1 MVNLILVCIAIAIF
15 LAYNI
20 AFISKFGFI
29 WSLSN
34 SYYYYEGVKKGLGTL
49 FTAMMFVVSLLL
61 MHAWIDITERITEW
75 SHYLTILPFLGA
87 ASITF
92 VGAAP
97 NFRSCKMENIVHTVA
112 AGCAAAFSLIWVAV
126 VCYKICWLI
135 PLWVLI
141 IGGLAHLTKSHK
153 TATDYWLEM
162 IAFGATF
169 SAILIETII
178 LIPN

>member
-1 MVNLILVCIAIAIF
+1 MVNLILVCVAIAIF

-20 AFISKFGFI
+20 AFICKFGFI

-34 SYYYYEGVKKGLGTL
+34 SYYYYEGVKKGLGSL
-49 FTAMMFVVSLLL
+49 FTIMMFAVSLLL
-61 MHAWIDITERITEW
+61 MPAWIDITERITEW
-75 SHYLTILPFLGA
+75 SHYLTFLPFLGA

-97 NFRSCKMENIVHTVA
+97 NFRSCKMENIVHMVA

-126 VCYKICWLI
+126 VCYKIAWLI

-153 TATDYWLEM
+153 TATDYWVEM

-169 SAILIETII
+169 SAILIEAI
-178 LIPN
+178 LLL

>member
-1 MVNLILVCIAIAIF
+1 M
-15 LAYNI
+15 
-20 AFISKFGFI
+20 
-29 WSLSN
+29 
-34 SYYYYEGVKKGLGTL
+34 KKGLGTL
-49 FTAMMFVVSLLL
+49 FTVMMFVVSLLL
-61 MHAWIDITERITEW
+61 MPAWIDITERITEW

-178 LIPN
+178 LMPAT